1 MVAPPGYVQ
10 SLVNKIVSNITIICS
25 NLILKYVEEDIVL
38 SVNVKTVTLQSANE
52 SWQPAFTGEYFGTFF
67 QAPMIPYVGMRALY
81 VFEIVFSLLNA
92 VLVCFVL
99 GNIKPHSFI
108 FNVVFQYSISRYL
121 NLFLVST

>member
-52 SWQPAFTGEYFGTFF
+52 SWQPAFTGEYLNTFF
-67 QAPMIPYVGMRALY
+67 QALKVPYIGMRAHD
-81 VFEIVFSLLNA
+81 VFEIVFSLLSA
-92 VLVCFVL
+92 IFVCFVL
-99 GNIKPHSFI
+99 GNIKPHF
-108 FNVVFQYSISRYL
+108 FYF
-121 NLFLVST
+121 

>member
-52 SWQPAFTGEYFGTFF
+52 SWQPAFIGEYFNTFY
-67 QAPMIPYVGMRALY
+67 QVPKVPYVDW
-81 VFEIVFSLLNA
+81 ELLMC
-92 VLVCFVL
+92 L
-99 GNIKPHSFI
+99 K
-108 FNVVFQYSISRYL
+108 
-121 NLFLVST
+121 

>member
-52 SWQPAFTGEYFGTFF
+52 SWKPAFTGEYFSTFF
-67 QAPMIPYVGMRALY
+67 QALKVPYAGIRGLD
-81 VFEIVFSLLNA
+81 VFETVFSLLSA
-92 VLVCFVL
+92 VFVCFVL
-99 GNIKPHSFI
+99 GNVKPHF
-108 FNVVFQYSISRYL
+108 FYF
-121 NLFLVST
+121 

>member
-52 SWQPAFTGEYFGTFF
+52 SWQPAFTGQFFNTLSWAMKVCHHQITTFD
-67 QAPMIPYVGMRALY
+67 M
-81 VFEIVFSLLNA
+81 FEIVFGLLNT
-92 VLVCFVL
+92 VFVCFIL
-99 GNIKPHSFI
+99 R
-108 FNVVFQYSISRYL
+108 NVMFHLY
-121 NLFLVST
+121 F

>member
-52 SWQPAFTGEYFGTFF
+52 SWQPAFTGEYFSAFF
-67 QAPMIPYVGMRALY
+67 QALKVPYVEMRALD
-81 VFEIVFSLLNA
+81 VFEIVFSRLSA
-92 VLVCFVL
+92 VFVCFVL
-99 GNIKPHSFI
+99 GNIKLFFMWFFKTP
-108 FNVVFQYSISRYL
+108 ISRYL
-121 NLFLVST
+121 NLFLVGT

>member
-52 SWQPAFTGEYFGTFF
+52 SWQPAFTGEYFNAFF
-67 QAPMIPYVGMRALY
+67 QALKVPYVGMTACE
-81 VFEIVFSLLNA
+81 VFEIVFSLVSA
-92 VLVCFVL
+92 VFVCFVL
-99 GNIKPHSFI
+99 GNIKPHFFI
-108 FNVVFQYSISRYL
+108 FNVVFKDSC
-121 NLFLVST
+121 

>member
-52 SWQPAFTGEYFGTFF
+52 SWQPAFTGEYFNTFF
-67 QAPMIPYVGMRALY
+67 QALKVPYVGMRALD
-81 VFEIVFSLLNA
+81 VFEIIFSLLSA
-92 VLVCFVL
+92 VFFCFVL
-99 GNIKPHSFI
+99 GNIKPHFLI
-108 FNVVFQYSISRYL
+108 FNVVFQDSY
-121 NLFLVST
+121 